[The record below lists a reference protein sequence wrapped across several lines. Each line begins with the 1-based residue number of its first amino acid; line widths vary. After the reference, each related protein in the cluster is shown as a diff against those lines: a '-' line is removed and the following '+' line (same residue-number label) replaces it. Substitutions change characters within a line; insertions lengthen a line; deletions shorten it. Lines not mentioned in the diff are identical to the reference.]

1 MTHDEA
7 VRKFTQACG
16 AGRHLFALKNKQ
28 YGNAITKT
36 GVLGAVVE
44 LIGACARLP
53 QMVLKAPDHG
63 RSAKSKL
70 FDVLLDIHNYAN
82 IALLMLDS
90 DNWEG
95 E

>member
-7 VRKFTQACG
+7 VENFTRCCH
-16 AGRHLFALKNKQ
+16 AGRHVFTKKNKQ
-28 YGNAITKT
+28 YGNAIAKT

-53 QMVLKAPDHG
+53 VMVLRAPDHG
-63 RSAKSKL
+63 RSVRGKL
-70 FDVLLDIHNYAN
+70 LDVLLDIYNYAS
-82 IALLMLDS
+82 IAVMMVAD